1 MIEAFGLS
9 EATFRLLAFAVIFGT
24 FAVAEIVAPRR
35 ARKPLRGRRWLTN
48 WAMVVI
54 DSLIVRIV
62 FPAAAV
68 GAALFAA
75 THGLGLFNV
84 MAAPPLLTGI
94 IAFALLD
101 LLIYAQHVIFHRV
114 PALWRVHSVHH
125 SDIDVDVTTALR
137 FHPVEIVASMLVKAA
152 AVVLLGA
159 PPLAVLLFETVLNG
173 MAIFNHAN
181 LKIPDR
187 IERILRLFLV
197 TPDMHRVHHSWEMPE
212 TNSNFGFNLSI
223 WDRLFR
229 TYRAQPRA
237 GQTGMTLGLAG
248 LQDETPTRL
257 GYALALPFRGLGG
270 ALRRPRRSQKSPTGK

>member
-1 MIEAFGLS
+1 
-9 EATFRLLAFAVIFGT
+9 
-24 FAVAEIVAPRR
+24 
-35 ARKPLRGRRWLTN
+35 
-48 WAMVVI
+48 MVVI